1 MSNFR
6 MDPNGIRDNAV
17 SNTQVEGLKTV
28 RSWSS
33 MHGISGMCTPGCIC
47 TWALDEPEPCGDRER
62 EAMHIPGAA
71 EAAKAAAEEASRLAT
86 ARASEVA
93 AAGGSST
100 TTAVNASSGG
110 GGETKPLSS
119 GPPSLNLQSYLT
131 STSVRATPAL
141 LSPTLG
147 QFTGIPKTGACSPDC
162 SCPWGRQCYDS
173 TRNEY

>member
-1 MSNFR
+1 

-33 MHGISGMCTPGCIC
+33 MYGISGMCTPGCIC
-47 TWALDEPEPCGDRER
+47 TWALDEPEPCGDRE
-62 EAMHIPGAA
+62 AA
-71 EAAKAAAEEASRLAT
+71 NAAAEEASRLAT

-162 SCPWGRQCYDS
+162 SCPLGRQCYDS